1 MKNYLIRH
9 SVISLCLIIPI
20 AIRFFFPAGMIAQ
33 NDQVAKEETEYKV
46 QVMAVWNEAYSPL
59 LIQTQYELDTLVRED
74 YHKGW
79 YKYSVGSFEDYY
91 SARNYRE
98 KLRRDYGVKG
108 AFVVFFYK
116 NKRVTTIDSAEYYE
130 EQAKK
135 NALQRLLASS
145 DEQVRDSLQFDTIIY
160 PKDTAPI
167 TIMDTTIRDV
177 SPVAGKVEDVGPEEK
192 SSIRTGSFRTRLI
205 NFFNRQFPVSISIWL
220 EKIVNI
226 TYTKLIALIF
236 VILIIY
242 LLLNVILVSIFV
254 IINNIRRSIRVNRQK
269 KLREQY
275 QGKLTN
281 FLLTDERTFKEVVNL
296 ARIRKR
302 GKRQILSGELLNLQ
316 SNVSGEANKK
326 LSNLYYALQ
335 LDRDSLRKLKR
346 LDWIIKTKGLTEI
359 SQMDVKRAIP
369 RIDHFLN
376 VKNDV
381 LRSEAQLA
389 LVRLNVNDPFSFL
402 DRLTKFFTQWEQLH
416 IHTIVK
422 RHKIIVP
429 DFSRWF
435 DSKNDSVV
443 IFAVKMATIYYQT
456 LCGKALVELL
466 SHPNTAVR
474 NIAIQ
479 AIGLMGLQ
487 ELDKQLMQIYA
498 DEDYQNKL
506 AIIKSL
512 QQIPDGKQIEFLT
525 DVISGRDFNLQLE
538 AARALYNMG
547 KSGKERLKKLEMELN
562 GDFKKIIKHISDNRI

>member
-33 NDQVAKEETEYKV
+33 NDQAAKEEIEYKV
-46 QVMAVWNEAYSPL
+46 QVMAIWNEAYSPL
-59 LIQTQYELDTLVRED
+59 LIQKQYELDTLVRED

-79 YKYSVGSFEDYY
+79 YKYSVGSFKDYC

-135 NALQRLLASS
+135 YALQRLLASS
-145 DEQVRDSLQFDTIIY
+145 DEQVRDSLQFDTILY
-160 PKDTAPI
+160 PKDTAQ
-167 TIMDTTIRDV
+167 DV
-177 SPVAGKVEDVGPEEK
+177 SPVAGKVEDVRPEEE
-192 SSIRTGSFRTRLI
+192 SSVRTGSFRTRLI
-205 NFFNRQFPVSISIWL
+205 NVFYRQFPVSISIWL

-254 IINNIRRSIRVNRQK
+254 IINNIRRSIRENRQK

-302 GKRQILSGELLNLQ
+302 EKRQILIGELLNLQ

-335 LDRDSLRKLKR
+335 LDRDSLKKLKQ
-346 LDWIIKTKGLTEI
+346 LDWIIKTKGLKEI

-369 RIDHFLN
+369 RIDRFLN

-456 LCGKALVELL
+456 HCAKDLVELL

-479 AIGLMGLQ
+479 SIGLMSLQ

-525 DVISGRDFNLQLE
+525 NVISEKDFNLQLE

-547 KSGKERLKKLEMELN
+547 NSGRERLEKLEMELN
-562 GDFKKIIKHISDNRI
+562 EDFKKIIKHISDNRINK